1 MPTSQ
6 IRKPTLEDRMVERLV
21 DKALPILVSVV
32 FVALGLL
39 YCFRWGPVVR
49 HKPDLWITPGDIW
62 TTYRASAAAAHGHF
76 SAVYGPGFLAFPGI
90 LAAFAPLGALI
101 NSFTTTAIQVTQNG
115 LPTAGVHYLLL
126 PGTPYFLADVA
137 RSGSKLYDIHREAS
151 VVLLPVMLL
160 LSCVALFALD
170 ALAERLGV
178 GRQRR
183 AVLCVVQGVLLWPVT
198 VFAGHP
204 EDAVALALAVYA
216 LIFAFDRRFTG
227 AGWLFG
233 AAVAVQPL
241 VIVLFP
247 LLLALGGRSRA
258 LGLVV
263 KGALP
268 AVVLTIPPLAAGA
281 HDTLHALVD
290 QPTFPNVGDNH
301 RTPWLFLAPKLG
313 GSGQN
318 AKVGGGPTR
327 IIALALA
334 AALGWWA
341 LRWRDRPE
349 MIVWAAALAL
359 ALRTYT
365 ESVMTPYYVWPA
377 LAVGVI
383 VAARANL
390 VRFAAGATIAVL
402 ATIVGQWQLS
412 EFTWWAVQVVGVT
425 ALLAVAVRPDPTP
438 VAAES
443 DRPAATQQR
452 KGSSK
457 SQAKKTQ
464 RKSARTAR
472 KRTARR

>member
-1 MPTSQ
+1 
-6 IRKPTLEDRMVERLV
+6 MVERLA
-21 DKALPILVSVV
+21 DKAWPILVSAL

-39 YCFRWGPVVR
+39 YCFEWGSVVR
-49 HKPDLWITPGDIW
+49 HKPGLWITPADIW
-62 TTYRASAAAAHGHF
+62 TTYRSAGAVAHGHL
-76 SAVYGPGFLAFPGI
+76 SSVYGSGVLAFPGI
-90 LAAFAPLGALI
+90 VTLLAPLGAAI

-126 PGTPYFLADVA
+126 PGTPYFLNDIE
-137 RSGSKLYDIHREAS
+137 RSGTKLYDIHRGAS

-160 LSCVALFALD
+160 LSCLALFALD

-178 GRQRR
+178 ARQRR

-198 VFAGHP
+198 VISGHP
-204 EDAVALALAVYA
+204 EDAVAVALAAYA

-233 AAVAVQPL
+233 AAVALQPL

-258 LGLVV
+258 LGLIVR
-263 KGALP
+263 GALP
-268 AVVLTIPPLAAGA
+268 AAVLVIPPLAADA

-290 QPTFPNVGDNH
+290 QPAFPDAAGTH
-301 RTPWLFLAPKLG
+301 HTPWTFLAPKLG
-313 GSGQN
+313 GKGVD
-318 AKVGGGPTR
+318 ATVGGGPIRTV
-327 IIALALA
+327 ALALA
-334 AALGWWA
+334 GVLGWWA

-365 ESVMTPYYVWPA
+365 ESVMTSYYVWPA

-383 VAARANL
+383 VAARATL
-390 VRFAAGATIAVL
+390 VRLALAIAIAVITTVVAQWHL
-402 ATIVGQWQLS
+402 A
-412 EFTWWAVQVVGVT
+412 EYPWWTLQVVGVT
-425 ALLAVAVRPDPTP
+425 ALLAVAARPDPTP
-438 VAAES
+438 APVE
-443 DRPAATQQR
+443 PAAPAAAQQR
-452 KGSSK
+452 SGSSK
-457 SQAKKTQ
+457 SQAKKKQ
-464 RKSARTAR
+464 RKSARSDR

>member
-6 IRKPTLEDRMVERLV
+6 TRKPTLEDRMVERLV
-21 DKALPILVSVV
+21 DKALPILVSAV

-76 SAVYGPGFLAFPGI
+76 SSVYGPGFLAFPGI
-90 LAAFAPLGALI
+90 LAVLAPLGALI

-126 PGTPYFLADVA
+126 PGTPYFLTDVA

-178 GRQRR
+178 TRERR

-258 LGLVV
+258 LGLVI

-268 AVVLTIPPLAAGA
+268 AVVLTIPPLAADA

-301 RTPWLFLAPKLG
+301 HTPWLFLAPKLG
-313 GSGQN
+313 GTGQD
-318 AKVGGGPTR
+318 ATVGGGPTR
-327 IIALALA
+327 IIALVLA
-334 AALGWWA
+334 AVLGWWA

-390 VRFAAGATIAVL
+390 VRFAAGTTIAVL

-412 EFTWWAVQVVGVT
+412 EFTWWALQVVGVT
-425 ALLAVAVRPDPTP
+425 ALLAVAARPDPTP
-438 VAAES
+438 APAEPAQ
-443 DRPAATQQR
+443 PAAAQR
-452 KGSSK
+452 RAPSK

-472 KRTARR
+472 KRTSRR

>member
-6 IRKPTLEDRMVERLV
+6 TRKPTLEDRIVQRLA
-21 DKALPILVSVV
+21 DRAWPIIVSAV
-32 FVALGLL
+32 FIALGLL

-62 TTYRASAAAAHGHF
+62 TTYRASAAVAHGHF

-90 LAAFAPLGALI
+90 LAVFAPLGALI

-115 LPTAGVHYLLL
+115 LPTPVLHYLVL
-126 PGTPYFLADVA
+126 PGTPYFLTDAA
-137 RSGSKLYDIHREAS
+137 RSGGKLYDIHRQAS

-160 LSCVALFALD
+160 LSCIALFALD

-178 GRQRR
+178 TRERR
-183 AVLCVVQGVLLWPVT
+183 AVLCVVQAVLLWPVT

-216 LIFAFDRRFTG
+216 LIFAFDQRFTG

-263 KGALP
+263 RGALP
-268 AVVLTIPPLAAGA
+268 AVVLTIPPLAADA

-301 RTPWLFLAPKLG
+301 QTPWTFLAPKLG
-313 GSGQN
+313 GKGQD

-327 IIALALA
+327 VIALALA
-334 AALGWWA
+334 AVLGWWA
-341 LRWRDRPE
+341 LRWRERPE

-390 VRFAAGATIAVL
+390 VRFAAGITIAVL
-402 ATIVGQWQLS
+402 ATVVGQWQLS
-412 EFTWWAVQVVGVT
+412 EFPWWSLQVVGIT
-425 ALLAVAVRPDPTP
+425 ALLAVAATPDPTP
-438 VAAES
+438 APAEPVAA
-443 DRPAATQQR
+443 QR
-452 KGSSK
+452 RAPSK